1 MSVLRRILGI
11 LVMLAGIVGLVLA
24 VAGLV
29 GVWTAKPAVVSYATS
44 TIETLQGSI
53 TTSQEVMV
61 VTEEALAATV
71 DSLDALAVMLTA
83 TAASVDD
90 TTPALDEVNV
100 MMSTNLPAI
109 LESANQSMRAAQQA
123 AVVLDSSVRSL
134 QMFQLAMGAVPLLSG
149 FVEVPTEFYNPE
161 VPLDQSL
168 GEVAENLENLPE
180 MFINISADLDK
191 ADDNLATIQSS
202 LTTMSGDV
210 VFIAGSLEEY
220 ELMITQSQTSMGNLG
235 PILTNL
241 QSNLPRIFDGA
252 AIALTVF
259 LVWLLTIQVVVL
271 TQGWELFQGT
281 AGRMEGGEDEVVVA
295 QPAT

>member
-11 LVMLAGIVGLVLA
+11 LVMMAGIVGLVLA

-53 TTSQEVMV
+53 TTSQEAMV
-61 VTEEALAATV
+61 VTEDALGATVNSLEAL
-71 DSLDALAVMLTA
+71 SVMLTS
-83 TAASVDD
+83 TADSVDD
-90 TTPALDEVNV
+90 TAPAINQVNV
-100 MMSTNLPAI
+100 MMSTNLPNI
-109 LESANQSMRAAQQA
+109 LESANDSMRAAQDA

-134 QMFQLAMGAVPLLSG
+134 QLFQVAMGAVPLLSG
-149 FVEVPTEFYNPE
+149 FIEVPEEFYNPE

-168 GEVAENLENLPE
+168 GEVAENLESLPQ
-180 MFINISADLDK
+180 MFIDISADLDR
-191 ADDNLATIQSS
+191 ADDNLGTIQSS
-202 LTTMSGDV
+202 LTTMSGNV
-210 VFIAGSLEEY
+210 EFIAGSLEEY
-220 ELMITQSQTSMGNLG
+220 QVMVRQSQTSMANLS
-235 PILTNL
+235 PLLADL
-241 QSNLPRIFDGA
+241 QGNLPRIFDGA

-259 LVWLLTIQVVVL
+259 LIWLLTIQVVVL